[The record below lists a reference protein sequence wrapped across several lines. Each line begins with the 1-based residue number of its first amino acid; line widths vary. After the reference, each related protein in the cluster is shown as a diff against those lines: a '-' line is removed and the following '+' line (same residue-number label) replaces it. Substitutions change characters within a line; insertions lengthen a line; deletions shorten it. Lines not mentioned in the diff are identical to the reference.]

1 MAFLFIHWEIF
12 LTQILYSWFMIIRFY
27 HFLNTSRKGSLLL
40 WFLNF
45 LINLLLLRKFV
56 CWVLIFMH
64 ISLYYI
70 LLRWSILWWRQC
82 PRWLIIGL
90 NTLIITLF
98 CLQFLISIAWISLS
112 VYLCLW
118 SLLHITFIMIFII
131 MKHLVRINK
140 FWATSSTSDLFHF
153 LGCCLI
159 NYRCLINLIE
169 SFHI

>member
-1 MAFLFIHWEIF
+1 
-12 LTQILYSWFMIIRFY
+12 
-27 HFLNTSRKGSLLL
+27 
-40 WFLNF
+40 
-45 LINLLLLRKFV
+45 
-56 CWVLIFMH
+56 MH

-82 PRWLIIGL
+82 SRWLIIGL
-90 NTLIITLF
+90 NTLVITLF
-98 CLQFLISIAWISLS
+98 CLQFLVSIAWISLS

-153 LGCCLI
+153 LGCCL
-159 NYRCLINLIE
+159 
-169 SFHI
+169 